1 MIKKYN
7 RGGSFA
13 DYVKNKAAKGELPLT
28 NKSWIAVQEG
38 LDSFNVDTPIS
49 GNVKKNWAGQYVA
62 DTPESVNNL
71 LANLY
76 AEYQQNAPK
85 QISIT
90 PEGGWKPADRTV
102 GDLMSYIAR
111 TKYHGN
117 EDYAVQ
123 EIGKMTNNN
132 DIKRYLINEMNNLF
146 TDYETHASSDTTGD
160 NWKDLDKIRELKNIF
175 SNIDTSKDISDDDW
189 AKIGSYLQ
197 NSGFDWNLND
207 YLITDDEFKRREE
220 QAAANKE
227 KEKRDAALSSFENAG
242 ITNPELRES
251 LYNAG
256 YTKIADN
263 FDPYLSEYF
272 KNNEYTVL
280 SDESG
285 KNYRVLKGN
294 DLVSGVSGLMTED
307 QFSPDYGKYFTI
319 NNGVFNVTD
328 TAPEGFQLPTWED
341 EGNRWKG
348 LLTDDP
354 KFKDYI
360 IKGYSRD
367 NFQNK
372 YDKDKLGRRDYTG
385 QLEFSTLDGNS
396 FIVNRGKDG
405 KYYKE
410 DGTLFEVPKL
420 IGFTGDQ
427 GEIIRNIDEEYL
439 NNPKSALYGNKI
451 KKNHSTIQDLEKDI
465 SSVENDIKRARITGK
480 LQTNKK
486 QLKKIAESIAYYLK
500 YDSNNFNKADELA
513 KRLQLLYL
521 ERVDP
526 ENPESKYLLTF
537 KQGGVLKA
545 ESGTSFAAIADKG
558 GRTKGSKRPSENTTS
573 TSSSGKSI
581 TVQDVSNAWRNAS
594 GLQRASTI
602 ASAASVIPILG
613 VAGGAT
619 STVLDAIEGSKD
631 GWDRKDTMNLLG
643 NLGFTALAGI
653 GLGGAKAA
661 KLLGTA
667 GKAVKTAKGVGKTV
681 DSAADVAKLVNKAEK
696 AKKVINQ
703 AQEVGKLTG
712 DAADFA
718 DSARKVFDKASEA
731 QKILKGADNA
741 KDLAKAKKSAE
752 SILKGISTKDLEVVE
767 NLSKVKTTW
776 AGQHTEGIVEGAKAA
791 GRFLRDQAPVVGK
804 AAKIGLVGQ
813 TAISGASGAADLVGN
828 IAQSEGNVFQK
839 IGRGFSDTDLNSIR
853 RIAQLGAI
861 SRIGYLNRRNANA
874 FLRNTEEVVG
884 KDAVNAI
891 KVGDKTY
898 NLSKSFKGKNPTW
911 SSLFR
916 RVDNSKLSKKQ
927 LDALEKEL
935 KESLKDSDVQVIM
948 DTVKKEGIGAIKN
961 VSTAAENVRRV
972 LKEGPGIGFKNV
984 RDYNRAK
991 EMIER
996 GSVQKGSFKH
1006 MYNKSTKK
1014 SYTAKK
1020 ISDEKAIAKARASA
1034 KARANAKALKKASSD
1049 LGKRGSAARVAA
1061 NKELDLQKLFKE
1073 NKTVREAVKKFY
1085 GKDVKVEDLGKKVR
1099 PSQFNKKGEKGG
1111 LYQVLRDL
1119 NMPKNKQGGVLKMKG
1134 GNTFPSLYAKN
1145 PTIPKFDL
1153 SNLRFTNPYST
1164 SQTGLSYFDPDTQ
1177 RANQAFSAKYPNVSK
1192 AIQSFGYNSATSS
1205 LPSSSSSNVPDET
1218 IDEFKIELFN
1228 KKPYINYSLFTEA
1241 GKLALSRRTNAK
1253 STEAQMKAAAEVPYL
1268 RTIQAPHLRTST
1280 PFAALYEK
1288 EAGNLQ
1294 SIGKR
1299 IADTTADWDKAAGA
1313 RLDAAKWASDIR
1325 LQGQHQDIARN
1336 DAITSQQNELNNRV
1350 LEYNTNIMN
1359 QNAARGADARSK
1371 IHQLIANRI
1380 FIDGMGEQNFLSFLG
1395 REATQAPIK
1404 KALWDLQQ
1412 EASNPNITRAYDY
1425 LEYLKDE
1432 GQKAAKRAW
1441 QASEDAKKG
1450 QPYYTPVKWEDS
1462 DQYKEWEKR
1471 LSAHQN
1477 RINDL
1482 LANYQR
1488 AQRVASTM
1496 FYFQRGGK
1504 MTLEDRIALENVKYN
1519 HKKLLKNEE
1528 LYFKQLLN
1536 NSKLVQKAL
1545 IKVFK

>member
-1 MIKKYN
+1 MALIKKYN

-28 NKSWIAVQEG
+28 NKSWAIVEES
-38 LDSFNVDTPIS
+38 LPYFDVNTPTS
-49 GNVKKNWAGQYVA
+49 GNADKKKKKVNWAGQFVV
-62 DTPESVNNL
+62 DPETVGDFL
-71 LANLY
+71 TDLY
-76 AEYQQNAPK
+76 TEYQQNAPK

-90 PEGGWKPADRTV
+90 PEGGWGPADRTV

-117 EDYAVQ
+117 EDYTVQ

-160 NWKDLDKIRELKNIF
+160 NWKDLNKIRELKNIF

-220 QAAANKE
+220 QAAANE
-227 KEKRDAALSSFENAG
+227 VKEKRDTALSSFESLG
-242 ITNPELRES
+242 ISNPELRES

-256 YTKIADN
+256 YTKVADN
-263 FDPYLSEYF
+263 FSPELSQYF
-272 KNNEYTVL
+272 KNKGYSVV

-285 KNYRVLKGN
+285 KNYRVFKGN

-319 NNGVFNVTD
+319 NDGVFSVTD

-348 LLTDDP
+348 LLSDDP
-354 KFKDYI
+354 NFKDYI

-372 YDKDKLGRRDYTG
+372 YDRDKLGRRDYTG
-385 QLEFSTLDGNS
+385 RLEFSTIDGNS
-396 FIVNRGKDG
+396 FIVNRGEDG

-420 IGFTGDQ
+420 IGFTGTQ
-427 GEIIRNIDEEYL
+427 GAIIRNIDEEYL
-439 NNPKSALYGNKI
+439 NNPKSALYGI
-451 KKNHSTIQDLEKDI
+451 KSKKSYSTIQDLERDLDTI
-465 SSVENDIKRARITGK
+465 ANDIKRSRVTGK
-480 LQTNKK
+480 LQVNEK
-486 QLKKIAESIAYYLK
+486 QLRKIAESISYYLK
-500 YDSNNFNKADELA
+500 NDTNNFNKADELA
-513 KRLQLLYL
+513 KKLQILYN
-521 ERVDP
+521 EKV
-526 ENPESKYLLTF
+526 NPEDPTSAYLLNF

-545 ESGTSFAAIADKG
+545 QSGTSFAAIADKG
-558 GRTKGSKRPSENTTS
+558 GRTKGSKQPSENTTS
-573 TSSSGKSI
+573 MSSSGKSI
-581 TVQDVSNAWRNAS
+581 TVQDVSNAWKNAS
-594 GLQRASTI
+594 GLKRASTI
-602 ASAASVIPILG
+602 ASAASMVPVLG

-619 STVLDAIEGSKD
+619 STVLDAIDGAQD

-643 NLGFTALAGI
+643 NLGFTVLAGV
-653 GLGGAKAA
+653 GLGGAKVG

-667 GKAVKTAKGVGKTV
+667 GKAVKAAKGV
-681 DSAADVAKLVNKAEK
+681 DPAADVAKLVSKTDK
-696 AKKVINQ
+696 AKKVIEQ
-703 AQEVGKLTG
+703 AQKAGKLTG

-718 DSARKVFDKASEA
+718 DSTRKVLDKATEA
-731 QKILKGADNA
+731 QKILQGADNA

-752 SILKGISTKDLEVVE
+752 SILKSISSKDLEIVE

-776 AGQHTEGIVEGAKAA
+776 AGQHAEGIVEGAKAT
-791 GRFLRDQAPVVGK
+791 GRFLRDKAPVVGK

-828 IAQSEGNVFQK
+828 IAQSEGNIFQK
-839 IGRGFSDTDLNSIR
+839 IGRGFADTDLNSIR
-853 RIAQLGAI
+853 KVAQLGAI

-898 NLSKSFKGKNPTW
+898 NLSKSFKGKNANW
-911 SSLFR
+911 FSLFR
-916 RVDNSKLSKKQ
+916 RVENSKLSKGQ
-927 LDALEKEL
+927 LNSLEKEL
-935 KESLKDSDVQVIM
+935 KASLKDNDVQVIM
-948 DTVKKEGIGAIKN
+948 DAIKKEGVGAIKN
-961 VSTAAENVRRV
+961 VSTAAEDVRRV
-972 LKEGPGIGFKNV
+972 LKESPGIGYRNV

-996 GSVQKGSFKH
+996 GSVQQGSFKS
-1006 MYNKSTKK
+1006 MYNKSSGK
-1014 SYTAKK
+1014 SYTPKDIGA
-1020 ISDEKAIAKARASA
+1020 EKDVIAKAKTKTAA
-1034 KARANAKALKKASSD
+1034 SD
-1049 LGKRGSAARVAA
+1049 LGKRGSAARAAA

-1073 NKTVREAVKKFY
+1073 NKTVREAVIKFY
-1085 GKDVKVEDLGKKVR
+1085 GKDVKVQDLGKKVR

-1119 NMPKNKQGGVLKMKG
+1119 NMPKNKQGGVLKMAL
-1134 GNTFPSLYAKN
+1134 GNNFPSIYTKN
-1145 PTIPKFDL
+1145 LTLPKFDL

-1164 SQTGLSYFDPDTQ
+1164 SQTGFTYFNPDIQ
-1177 RANQAFSAKYPNVSK
+1177 KANQAFSAKYPNVSK
-1192 AIQSFGYNSATSS
+1192 ATQSFGYNSATSS
-1205 LPSSSSSNVPDET
+1205 LSSSSSSNVPDET
-1218 IDEFKIELFN
+1218 IDEFKVELFK
-1228 KKPYINYSLFTEA
+1228 KKPYINYSLLTEV
-1241 GKLALSRRTNAK
+1241 GKLAKSKQTNAR
-1253 STEAQMKAAAEVPYL
+1253 STAEQIKAAAQVPYL
-1268 RTIQAPHLRTST
+1268 STIQAPQLRTST

-1294 SIGKR
+1294 SSGKR

-1313 RLDAAKWASDIR
+1313 RLSASKQASDIR

-1412 EASNPNITRAYDY
+1412 ESSNPNITRAYDY
-1425 LEYLKDE
+1425 LEYLNDE

-1441 QASEDAKKG
+1441 QASEDARKG

-1471 LSAHQN
+1471 RSAHQN
-1477 RINDL
+1477 KINDL

-1496 FYFQRGGK
+1496 SYFQRGGK

-1519 HKKLLKNEE
+1519 HKKLLKNDE
-1528 LYFKQLLN
+1528 LYFKQLMN